1 MKVNPRSSVP
11 FILTYIVLVVVSSNS
26 GAAQESGQNPTPII
40 IYLTPPAE
48 EATPT
53 PESAYGPDGFEPNDD
68 AGAATRIGFQVEASL
83 TLVGADVD
91 AFTGFLKAG
100 QILRVSTTPYGQLD
114 TRLRLTW
121 AGQPVAE
128 NDDRAPDD
136 LGSSLTFTAPAD
148 GHYVAL
154 VDKVT
159 DADGSY
165 DLETALLAP
174 TATPTPLPTLTPS
187 PTPTWTPSPTPT
199 VTPTPAPLT
208 QPDGSRSPAG
218 PAAPRATATLS
229 ATPIVTATV
238 TITVT
243 EPISLTVRYLGP
255 LEEESDAPATTVRLL
270 VYYDA
275 NNDRAPG
282 PGEGIPNVSVLAVDA
297 LGQRLGQTFT
307 NLQGEAAFSLH
318 DRDAA
323 AVARIIVPFVPAWSA
338 RVRAGEVNDGM
349 VLGLPA
355 VRLPVFFPVAGPE
368 GAETE

>member
-1 MKVNPRSSVP
+1 MA
-11 FILTYIVLVVVSSNS
+11 FIVLVVLSSNS

-68 AGAATRIGFQVEASL
+68 AGAATRIGFQVETGL

-100 QILRVSTTPYGQLD
+100 QILRVSAAVYGQLD
-114 TRLRLTW
+114 TRLRLIW
-121 AGQPVAE
+121 EGQLAAE

-136 LGSSLTFTAPAD
+136 LGSSLTFSAPAD

-174 TATPTPLPTLTPS
+174 TATPTPSPTLTPS
-187 PTPTWTPSPTPT
+187 PTWTPSATPT
-199 VTPTPAPLT
+199 LTPSPAT
-208 QPDGSRSPAG
+208 TIQPDNSRSLAG
-218 PAAPRATATLS
+218 PAAPPRTTATLS
-229 ATPIVTATV
+229 ATPTVTATAA
-238 TITVT
+238 ITAT

-255 LEEESDAPATTVRLL
+255 VEEESETPATTIRLL

-297 LGQRLGQTFT
+297 LGQRLAQTFT
-307 NLQGEAAFSLH
+307 NTQGEAAFSLH

-355 VRLPVFFPVAGPE
+355 VRLPVFFPVAAPE

>member
-1 MKVNPRSSVP
+1 MMKVNPRSSVP

-40 IYLTPPAE
+40 IHLTPPAE

-53 PESAYGPDGFEPNDD
+53 SESAFAPDRFEPNDD

-91 AFTGFLKAG
+91 AFTGFLKAD
-100 QILRVSTTPYGQLD
+100 QILQVSATPHGQLD
-114 TRLRLTW
+114 TRLRLIW
-121 AGQPVAE
+121 EGQPVAE

-136 LGSSLTFTAPAD
+136 LGSSLAFTAPAD
-148 GHYVAL
+148 GHYVAF

-187 PTPTWTPSPTPT
+187 PTWTPSPTPT
-199 VTPTPAPLT
+199 LTPTPAPLT
-208 QPDGSRSPAG
+208 QPDSSRSPAG
-218 PAAPRATATLS
+218 PAPPRATATFS
-229 ATPIVTATV
+229 ATPTVTATV
-238 TITVT
+238 TIMAT
-243 EPISLTVRYLGP
+243 EPITLTVRYLGP
-255 LEEESDAPATTVRLL
+255 VEEESDAPATTVRLL

-297 LGQRLGQTFT
+297 LGQRLAQTFT
-307 NLQGEAAFSLH
+307 NTQGEAAFSLH

-355 VRLPVFFPVAGPE
+355 VRLPVFFPVAAAE